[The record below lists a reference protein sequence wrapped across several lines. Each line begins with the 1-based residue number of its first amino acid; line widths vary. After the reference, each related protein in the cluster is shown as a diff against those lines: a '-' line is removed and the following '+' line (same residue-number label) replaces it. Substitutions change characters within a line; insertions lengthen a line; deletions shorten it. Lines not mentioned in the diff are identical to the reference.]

1 MSNILGGIVV
11 GLFSG
16 IIVGL
21 LTMVSDAVFYS
32 KNGKG
37 LKAARQYSNP
47 LFQLG
52 VFLAISLFY
61 GAIQGIVFTWVA
73 PILPTTSSIIRG
85 ILFGLISYLILSRHF
100 VEGFAFMN
108 PEVFPT
114 KMSVYL
120 SIEFLAIYVLQGLI
134 ISQGITFWS

>member
-1 MSNILGGIVV
+1 MNNILGGIVV
-11 GLFSG
+11 GLVSG
-16 IIVGL
+16 VVVGL

-32 KNGKG
+32 KNGEG
-37 LKAARQYSNP
+37 LSVARQYSNP

-52 VFLAISLFY
+52 VFMAISLFY
-61 GAIQGIVFTWVA
+61 GAVQGIVFTWVA
-73 PILPTTSSIIRG
+73 PILPTNSITRG

-114 KMSVYL
+114 KISSYL
-120 SIEFLAIYVLQGLI
+120 SIEFLVIYVLQGLI
-134 ISQGITFWS
+134 ISKGITFWS

>member
-11 GLFSG
+11 GLVSG
-16 IIVGL
+16 GVVGL

-37 LKAARQYSNP
+37 LNAARQYSNP
-47 LFQLG
+47 LYQLG

-61 GAIQGIVFTWVA
+61 GAVQGIVFTWVA
-73 PILPTTSSIIRG
+73 PILPTNSITRG

-114 KMSVYL
+114 KISAYL
-120 SIEFLAIYVLQGLI
+120 SIEFLVIYVLQGLI
-134 ISQGITFWS
+134 ISKGITFWG

>member
-11 GLFSG
+11 GLISG
-16 IIVGL
+16 IVVGF
-21 LTMVSDAVFYS
+21 LTMISDAVFYS

-52 VFLAISLFY
+52 IFLAISLFY
-61 GAIQGIVFTWVA
+61 GAVQGIVFTMVT
-73 PILPTTSSIIRG
+73 PILPTDSITRG
-85 ILFGLISYLILSRHF
+85 LLFGLISYLILSRHF

-108 PEVFPT
+108 PEFFPT
-114 KMSVYL
+114 KMSVYV

-134 ISQGITFWS
+134 ISKGLIFWG